1 MVSLIVMILIQN
13 LWWSLN
19 VTPARFGLSKEG
31 RYMGTI
37 LLRERILWLFFC
49 VILFFILIKQGEL
62 SNKYCT
68 LIRKVIINY
77 RN

>member
-1 MVSLIVMILIQN
+1 
-13 LWWSLN
+13 
-19 VTPARFGLSKEG
+19 
-31 RYMGTI
+31 MGTI
-37 LLRERILWLFFC
+37 LLRKRILWLFFC

-68 LIRKVIINY
+68 LIRKAIINY